1 MGDWYVSSQ
10 AWAAVPQWAASHA
23 YVVGNVVRP
32 LTAPAV
38 GKAHVFRVTT
48 AGTSTTEPTWPTA
61 NNATVTAG
69 CTFTNVS
76 GQSTYGWSAAAGDLY
91 SISQGAG
98 WNRPVVGDRV
108 FLSSDHSESMTSA
121 GSFIYSFNG
130 GTSAFGLIQIISVNR
145 GGSVPPGS
153 GDILSGAAIV
163 FTPTSLGIMGLD
175 PICDMFWQG
184 ITFTATG
191 AVTSNIYLAYTTNKS
206 HYFKNCAF
214 VLSTASVVRIS
225 NNAATAKVVFDNTT
239 VSFGNVG
246 GYIGGANNWTFD
258 FTWINTLSA
267 IQGSIIPNSLFVTA
281 NGANLIVCR
290 GVDLSAITT
299 TLLTTSNA
307 AGPNNRA
314 LLDSCRI
321 ASGVVR
327 LSAPAAASPIGDE
340 IELINCF
347 DGANVVNERHTTV
360 GDVTM
365 DRGTTLSGGASDY
378 NGAYSLKPVSSA
390 RSDFAVMP
398 LDSFWMDVENTLTGS
413 PRTATVEIVSSS
425 SLNNNDIRLL
435 LEYMGTAGSSVASF
449 VDSLPSVLTAASALP
464 TSSKTWNNPP
474 ATPVKQYLQVTFTP
488 QTAGRVRGLVRLG
501 KVSTTVWFNPQV
513 TIT

>member
-184 ITFTATG
+184 ITFTVTG

-214 VLSTASVVRIS
+214 VLNSSANGILIYTY
-225 NNAATAKVVFDNTT
+225 AKVTFDNTT
-239 VSFGNVG
+239 VSFGNAG
-246 GYIGGANNWTFD
+246 QYIGTGTAAILD
-258 FTWINTLSA
+258 FVWINTPSA
-267 IQGSIIPNSLFVTA
+267 IQGTTPTILFSVVASGQGDSIT
-281 NGANLIVCR
+281 CR
-290 GVDLSAITT
+290 GVDLSAVTG
-299 TLLTTSNA
+299 TLVVPT
-307 AGPNNRA
+307 GKIGRA
-314 LLDSCRI
+314 H
-321 ASGVVR
+321 V
-327 LSAPAAASPIGDE
+327 
-340 IELINCF
+340 
-347 DGANVVNERHTTV
+347 
-360 GDVTM
+360 
-365 DRGTTLSGGASDY
+365 
-378 NGAYSLKPVSSA
+378 
-390 RSDFAVMP
+390 
-398 LDSFWMDVENTLTGS
+398 
-413 PRTATVEIVSSS
+413 
-425 SLNNNDIRLL
+425 
-435 LEYMGTAGSSVASF
+435 
-449 VDSLPSVLTAASALP
+449 
-464 TSSKTWNNPP
+464 
-474 ATPVKQYLQVTFTP
+474 
-488 QTAGRVRGLVRLG
+488 
-501 KVSTTVWFNPQV
+501 
-513 TIT
+513 